1 MMKRPPEGKAA
12 QIATTIV
19 IWVAAAGMLAIC
31 IPLVSI
37 TQSGVILPVSVVIGV
52 TISTVAI
59 WWSGMSQIRDN

>member
-1 MMKRPPEGKAA
+1 MMKRAPEGKAA
-12 QIATTIV
+12 KISTTIV

-37 TQSGVILPVSVVIGV
+37 TKSGVILPVSVVIGV

-59 WWSGMSQIRDN
+59 WWSESWQIRDN